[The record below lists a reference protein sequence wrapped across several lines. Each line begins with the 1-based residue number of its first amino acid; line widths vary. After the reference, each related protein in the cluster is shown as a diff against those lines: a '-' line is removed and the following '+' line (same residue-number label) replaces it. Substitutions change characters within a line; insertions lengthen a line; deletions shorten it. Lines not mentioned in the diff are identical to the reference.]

1 MIPAL
6 GSSRTTTGPT
16 DRRFVL
22 GALSV
27 GHGIVHWL
35 DQSFP
40 VILPSITA
48 SLGLTNI
55 QVGSIATVKN
65 IGFGLVNLPGGLVI
79 DLVRGQWGLILIGC
93 LVSAALLY
101 ALLGV
106 SYSFIFMIVIVFLA
120 SIPGA
125 VWHLPASAALSQRF
139 PERRGFAI
147 SIHGFGAN
155 IGNSVG
161 PIVAGALILVI
172 AWRGIFFIY
181 AVPTLLVALVIWA
194 YLRKIG
200 QESTSQRN
208 MSIGQQ
214 ISESKLLIQN
224 RLVLVLVTVATLRNM
239 ALNSMAY
246 WTPFYLT
253 DELGM
258 GSFWMGFHIALATGT
273 GIISTP
279 ILGALSDRYNRKSV
293 LVPGL
298 ALATLF
304 SALVLLAGDTIWL
317 TVLMAGIGL
326 FSYALFQIIQAAV
339 LDLAKEGTEA
349 TATGFLFGIGSVVGA
364 FSPMLAVVIINNYGL
379 GNVFYYQAGL
389 SALALL
395 ILLPFKLPSPG
406 INEKL
411 GRREPV
417 DPPVVSPPV
426 VIGYPDDE
434 LEERTRS
441 KP

>member
-1 MIPAL
+1 MIPPMEP
-6 GSSRTTTGPT
+6 SQTTADST
-16 DRRFVL
+16 DRKFVL
-22 GALSV
+22 GALSL

-40 VILPSITA
+40 VVLPSITA

-55 QVGSIATVKN
+55 QVGSIATVKQ
-65 IGFGLVNLPGGLVI
+65 IGFGLVNLPGGLVV
-79 DLVRGQWGLILIGC
+79 DLARGQWGLILIGC

-101 ALLGV
+101 ALLGL
-106 SYSFIFMIVIVFLA
+106 SFSFGFMVVIVFLA

-125 VWHLPASAALSQRF
+125 LWHLPASAALSQRF

-155 IGNSVG
+155 IGNAVG
-161 PIVAGALILVI
+161 PLVAGALILVI
-172 AWRGIFFIY
+172 NWRGIFFIY
-181 AVPTLLVALVIWA
+181 AVPTLLVGLVIWA
-194 YLRKIG
+194 YLRNIG
-200 QESTSQRN
+200 QESVSRRN
-208 MSIGQQ
+208 VSMGQQ
-214 ISESKLLIQN
+214 IVESKSLLQN
-224 RLVLVLVTVATLRNM
+224 RLVMVLVAVAVLRGM
-239 ALNSMAY
+239 ALNSMFI

-258 GSFWMGFHIALATGT
+258 SSFWMGFHMALATGT

-279 ILGALSDRYNRKSV
+279 ILGSLSDRYNRKSV

-298 ALATLF
+298 ALGAIL
-304 SALVLLAGDTIWL
+304 SALVLPAGNSIWL
-317 TVLMAGIGL
+317 TVVMAGIGL

-364 FSPMLAVVIINNYGL
+364 FSPMLAVVIINNYGI

-395 ILLPFKLPSPG
+395 ILLPFKLPSP
-406 INEKL
+406 
-411 GRREPV
+411 
-417 DPPVVSPPV
+417 
-426 VIGYPDDE
+426 
-434 LEERTRS
+434 ERTNS
-441 KP
+441 KS